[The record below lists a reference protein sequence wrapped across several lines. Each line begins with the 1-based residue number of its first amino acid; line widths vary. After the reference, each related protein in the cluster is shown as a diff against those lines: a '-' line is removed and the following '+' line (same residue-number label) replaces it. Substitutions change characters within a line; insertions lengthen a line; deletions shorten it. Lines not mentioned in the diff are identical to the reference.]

1 MTKENKVE
9 VQKKYLELQI
19 LINQINQVQ
28 QQILAIQ
35 NQMLELRNLKENIG
49 KIKDIKINS
58 ESYVPLSSNILIKA
72 KIIDN
77 NEFLVAVGNNVL
89 VPKTVEETSELVE
102 KQIKEIG
109 DIILELEAQL
119 NELDNK
125 GKEVQDEI
133 MDLSKQ

>member
-89 VPKTVEETSELVE
+89 VPKTVEDTIELVE